1 MHPLWLANQDPAS
14 AWAHQTWS
22 DLAARQDKD
31 QTLVVLPVHG
41 FADHG
46 LGLTLDVEET
56 VGSAVLGCAL
66 TAGSLQPHV
75 LVLPPFCLGAA
86 PYAHCH
92 FSVDIETALDALAE
106 IAASVKAAGFSRL
119 LFFNTSPWCAEVIAT
134 AAIDARTTFDVRTYV
149 IASANLGLGFHP
161 ADVQRVQTQ
170 AVAARVLG
178 RAPVPNA
185 VSADVRDTEFRP
197 GFFGQPAAVVPDRA
211 VDADAV
217 FSAAARKLAGL
228 LGDIIRHESVA
239 VDGMGA
245 VNSPTLPPVAT
256 TIAVPPPGESSA
268 ALPRALMALTAA
280 ELAALPDKGRAWV
293 ILPTGAIEQH
303 GHHLPLGTDA
313 MLGRLWLTQAL
324 PQLAVD
330 APVFVAPPIVF
341 GKSNEHL
348 GFAGTVSI
356 SARTLRRQLLAYAA
370 HLQSLGFRQLAVLNT
385 HGGNTPIVVATL
397 REIQTT
403 LGLRA
408 GMLSGYYLPAQEP
421 QEAAFGFHAG
431 EWETSLMLAGA
442 PEWVRMDRAVCE
454 YPALLDAPGGLRPEG
469 GAAVFAWKTADIS
482 KSGVM
487 GDATRATAEKGARW
501 LAEASTALASK
512 ITALITG

>member
-1 MHPLWLANQDPAS
+1 MHLLWLANQDPAT

-22 DLAARQDKD
+22 DLAARHDKD
-31 QTLVVLPVHG
+31 RTLVVLPFHG

-46 LGLTLDVEET
+46 LGQPLDVEET
-56 VGSAVLGCAL
+56 VGSAVLGAAI
-66 TAGSLQPHV
+66 TAGALQPHL

-92 FSVDIETALDALAE
+92 LGVDIETALDALGE
-106 IAASVKAAGFSRL
+106 IAASVKAAGFCRL
-119 LFFNTSPWCAEVIAT
+119 LFFNTSPWSAEVVAT
-134 AAIDARTTFDVRTYV
+134 AAIDARTALDLRTYV
-149 IASANLGLGFHP
+149 IASASLGLGFHP
-161 ADVQRVQTQ
+161 ADVQITQTQ
-170 AVAARVLG
+170 AVAARILG
-178 RAPVPNA
+178 RAPVLNT
-185 VSADVRDTEFRP
+185 VSADVRDADFRP
-197 GFFGQPAAVVPDRA
+197 GFYGQPAAVVPDLKA
-211 VDADAV
+211 DADAV
-217 FSAAARKLAGL
+217 FRAAARKLAGL
-228 LGDIIRHESVA
+228 LGEIILHEAVA
-239 VDGMGA
+239 GTGTGV
-245 VNSPTLPPVAT
+245 VNPLRLPPVAT
-256 TIAVPPPGESSA
+256 TIALPVNGESA
-268 ALPRALMALTAA
+268 APLPRALMALTAA
-280 ELAALPDKGRAWV
+280 ELAALPNKERALV

-313 MLGRLWLTQAL
+313 MLGRLWLTHAL
-324 PQLAVD
+324 PQIAAD
-330 APVFVAPPIVF
+330 APVFVAPPLVY

-397 REIQTT
+397 REIQVT

-408 GMLSGYYLPAQEP
+408 GMLSGYYLQAQEP

-442 PEWVRMDRAVCE
+442 PDWVRMDRAVCE
-454 YPALLDAPGGLRPEG
+454 YPAQVDAPGGLRPEG
-469 GAAVFAWKTADIS
+469 GAAVFAWATTDIS

-501 LAEASTALASK
+501 LAEASAALARKLTALLA
-512 ITALITG
+512 G